1 MLKFSIGDS
10 RSYYYYKETSTLI
23 SDGERTEQAH
33 AWTEKFLLFFAWIYS
48 AITRN
53 WGKLLL
59 LLLLLLLGYSLYT
72 GQFR

>member
-1 MLKFSIGDS
+1 
-10 RSYYYYKETSTLI
+10 LI
-23 SDGERTEQAH
+23 SDAERTEEAH

-72 GQFR
+72 GQLL